1 MLVPDIQKI
10 VMWPNI
16 DAGSDHVSKGIR
28 VFRENNPDAPIFY
41 YKNFTPED
49 YAKVINNAA
58 CCIGNS
64 SSFIREGS
72 FLGVPAVVVGD
83 RQSGREHG
91 NNVVFS
97 NYDRNEI
104 AEKIKY
110 QISSG
115 RYESERR
122 FGNGNAGQLI
132 AEHIAKADLA

>member
-1 MLVPDIQKI
+1 MA
-10 VMWPNI
+10 NI

-28 VFRENNPDAPIFY
+28 VFRENNPEAPIFY

-49 YAKVINNAA
+49 YARVLNNAA

-72 FLGVPAVVVGD
+72 FLGVPAIVVGD

-91 NNVVFS
+91 NNVLFS
-97 NYDRNEI
+97 DYDRNEI
-104 AEKIKY
+104 AEKITY
-110 QISSG
+110 QISRG
-115 RYESERR
+115 KYESDRR

-132 AEHIAKADLA
+132 AEYLAKADLAIN